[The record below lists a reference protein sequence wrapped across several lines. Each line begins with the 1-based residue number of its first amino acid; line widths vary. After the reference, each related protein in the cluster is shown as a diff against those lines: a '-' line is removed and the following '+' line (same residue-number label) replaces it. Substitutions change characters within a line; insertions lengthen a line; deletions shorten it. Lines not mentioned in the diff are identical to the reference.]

1 MGRGGELAMRLKW
14 VLVGFGI
21 LYLVVALAFLP
32 SEGWVSS
39 PVEEIW
45 SDLTGVVWTALTIVS
60 IGLLEAV
67 SPLAQPVARAA
78 GIRLAY
84 VEEGLFALICVV
96 VAVFSAMQLLRKN
109 LTPGRCGTY
118 TFLVLLALSLVVMV
132 RFTMYSWS
140 HFA

>member
-1 MGRGGELAMRLKW
+1 MRMKW

-32 SEGWVSS
+32 SELWVSS
-39 PVEEIW
+39 PIEETW
-45 SDLTGVVWTALTIVS
+45 NVFAGVVWTAMTIIS

-67 SPLAQPVARAA
+67 SPLAKPLARAA
-78 GIRLAY
+78 GMRVVD
-84 VEEGLFALICVV
+84 VEEGLLALICGVIAVV
-96 VAVFSAMQLLRKN
+96 SAVRLLRKN

-118 TFLVLLALSLVVMV
+118 VFLLLLAVSLVAMV
-132 RFTMYSWS
+132 RFTMHSWS

>member
-1 MGRGGELAMRLKW
+1 MRMKW

-32 SEGWVSS
+32 SELWVSS
-39 PVEEIW
+39 PIEETW
-45 SDLTGVVWTALTIVS
+45 SVLAGVVWTAMTIIS

-67 SPLAQPVARAA
+67 SPLAKPLARAA
-78 GIRLAY
+78 GMRLAY

-96 VAVFSAMQLLRKN
+96 VAVFSAVQLLRKD
-109 LTPGRCGTY
+109 LTSGRCGTY
-118 TFLVLLALSLVVMV
+118 TFLLLLALSLVAMV
-132 RFTMYSWS
+132 QFTMHSWS